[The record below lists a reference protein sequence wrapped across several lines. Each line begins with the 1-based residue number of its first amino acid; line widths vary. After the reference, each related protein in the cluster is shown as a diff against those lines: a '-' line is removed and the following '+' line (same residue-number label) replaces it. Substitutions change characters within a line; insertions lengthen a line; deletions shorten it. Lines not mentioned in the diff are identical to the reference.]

1 MKKLSINPRMLF
13 AAMLIGATF
22 SFATPVSAAVDPV
35 KENNPVELSLVGI
48 INQAPVFQLNFN
60 NEAVE
65 SYLVTIRDRQGVVY
79 SETLKGTGKE
89 LSRKYQFVNEGVSDD
104 EQLQVIILNNSTKKL
119 VSFTVSQE
127 KIRTADV
134 RYIISK

>member
-48 INQAPVFQLNFN
+48 VNQAPVFQLNFN